1 VTVTLAGIIGIA
13 MRIYFDSTRG
23 LVALAARDNEIRVE
37 YLGSSVR
44 GLIAGNFV
52 IAAFCGGLG
61 GALAVMALGH
71 VEPEFSF
78 WTRSGDFVFVA
89 ILAGHHSVLA
99 AFIASTVLEIVR
111 SFSSAYFPNS
121 WQLVLGLFLLAVI
134 RFLPNMTAPRSAIVA
149 RGVQKNFG
157 AVTAAADIHLDIPQ
171 GQRVSLIGSNGA
183 GKTTFVNML
192 TGYIQ
197 PDSGQILLDGDD
209 IVGLEP
215 RQIARM
221 GVARSF
227 QIPQLY
233 KELSVLDNML
243 AAIAS
248 QQGALSFWRPAKN
261 TAAIERAQ
269 SMLDRFELAAHED
282 RLVGELPG
290 GVRKLLDI
298 AMALTRQPKVLLLD
312 EPTSGVSADE
322 KFPMMDT
329 VMRALNQ
336 ENVTVLFVEH
346 DMDIVERYADRV
358 IAFYSGRI
366 IADDVP
372 EKALAMGDV
381 KRYVTGDFSKAQDH
395 A

>member
-1 VTVTLAGIIGIA
+1 
-13 MRIYFDSTRG
+13 
-23 LVALAARDNEIRVE
+23 
-37 YLGSSVR
+37 
-44 GLIAGNFV
+44 
-52 IAAFCGGLG
+52 
-61 GALAVMALGH
+61 
-71 VEPEFSF
+71 
-78 WTRSGDFVFVA
+78 
-89 ILAGHHSVLA
+89 
-99 AFIASTVLEIVR
+99 
-111 SFSSAYFPNS
+111 
-121 WQLVLGLFLLAVI
+121 
-134 RFLPNMTAPRSAIVA
+134 MTQQRSAIIA

-157 AVTAAADIHLDIPQ
+157 AVIAAADIQLDIPA
-171 GQRVSLIGSNGA
+171 GQKVSLIGSNGA

-197 PDSGQILLDGDD
+197 PDAGQILLDGDN
-209 IVGLEP
+209 IVGLSP

-243 AAIAS
+243 VAIAS

-261 TAAIERAQ
+261 LAAIEEARKLLQ
-269 SMLDRFELAAHED
+269 RFELAAHED

-329 VMRALNQ
+329 VMRALNEQ
-336 ENVTVLFVEH
+336 RVTVLFVEH
-346 DMDIVERYADRV
+346 DMDIVARYADRV
-358 IAFYSGRI
+358 VAFYSGRI
-366 IADDVP
+366 IADDTP
-372 EKALAMGDV
+372 DEALSMADV
-381 KRYVTGDFSKAQDH
+381 KRYVTGGFKEAEDH